1 MFNLSQHS
9 LVVVMATHLRWL
21 GLRSLKEVSAG
32 KVLLKDNPQ
41 LCYTQP
47 FQWTHLFRSADQAA
61 TIRNNKAAEE
71 CGKLVFEWKWR
82 WSAMPSEKPMCCC
95 YRAAEADV
103 WPGVH
108 RPGLLGSR
116 SWHVCVLSPLQPRA
130 SLCATLQRAGWV
142 RTPVSSRFYS
152 LRALCGHEA
161 DLLDSVCPCLL
172 QPTQRSWTK
181 QHLCFVSLR
190 VSATN
195 RHPNLPRTGWFHL
208 YSMDYRLTSD

>member
-1 MFNLSQHS
+1 MFHLSQHS

-47 FQWTHLFRSADQAA
+47 FQWTRLFRSADQAA

-71 CGKLVFEWKWR
+71 CGKLVFEWKSR
-82 WSAMPSEKPMCCC
+82 WSATPSEKPMCCY

-103 WPGVH
+103 WLGVH
-108 RPGLLGSR
+108 RAGLLGSR
-116 SWHVCVLSPLQPRA
+116 SWHVCVLSPLQPWG

-142 RTPVSSRFYS
+142 RTPVSSQSESSVWTWGRPAWPGLS
-152 LRALCGHEA
+152 L
-161 DLLDSVCPCLL
+161 S
-172 QPTQRSWTK
+172 
-181 QHLCFVSLR
+181 
-190 VSATN
+190 SAAN
-195 RHPNLPRTGWFHL
+195 PEKLN
-208 YSMDYRLTSD
+208 